1 MLDTVKLH
9 RVAPVEEE
17 RHDGTAKLSSLLD
30 KAWSP
35 ERVLYLTLDEA
46 GAEPCG
52 EGDHRQIALQR
63 LVHPLYRGARLS
75 AVLIDRYEDIGERL
89 EIQQEIVD
97 DVADIRVIVT
107 SYEVSQTD
115 PVQPPQWVIADKEG
129 ARVCGQMLRPDERQV
144 NAKLLDQGIHK
155 VNPLEMSVAP

>member
-1 MLDTVKLH
+1 M
-9 RVAPVEEE
+9 EEE

-35 ERVLYLTLDEA
+35 ERVLYLTLDES

-52 EGDHRQIALQR
+52 EGDHGQIALQR

-115 PVQPPQWVIADKEG
+115 PVQPPSG
-129 ARVCGQMLRPDERQV
+129 
-144 NAKLLDQGIHK
+144 
-155 VNPLEMSVAP
+155 